1 MMRIIFP
8 LLVAFAS
15 LLATGAQAQSGVRL
29 AADAPDAYTVA
40 SGDTLWGISGRFL
53 QEPWRWPEVWRL
65 NRDEIR
71 NPHLIY
77 PGQVILL
84 DRSGPWLSIGRR
96 IGGSSS
102 AVQDG
107 RLQPKVYNEA
117 LEEAL
122 PSIPL
127 QIIDPFLNRPL
138 VVDQPRLDGSA
149 TIVATETSRVLT
161 GTGDTVFAKNVGD
174 EGEVWHIY
182 RPARPLEDPVTREP
196 IAWEAAYLGTARVT
210 ERGEPT
216 TLEILSAVEEIGTGD
231 LMMPSEPPSVF
242 AYVPHAP
249 EAAIEGR
256 IVSIHRG
263 VSETGRLNVVALNV
277 GEQDGLE
284 RGHVLALYRNRGV
297 AQYRGEA
304 GTESYRLPE
313 KRYGVVFVFRVFE
326 RVSYALVMDSDG
338 PVTIADAV
346 RTP

>member
-1 MMRIIFP
+1 
-8 LLVAFAS
+8 
-15 LLATGAQAQSGVRL
+15 
-29 AADAPDAYTVA
+29 
-40 SGDTLWGISGRFL
+40 
-53 QEPWRWPEVWRL
+53 
-65 NRDEIR
+65 
-71 NPHLIY
+71 
-77 PGQVILL
+77 
-84 DRSGPWLSIGRR
+84 
-96 IGGSSS
+96 
-102 AVQDG
+102 
-107 RLQPKVYNEA
+107 
-117 LEEAL
+117 
-122 PSIPL
+122 
-127 QIIDPFLNRPL
+127 

-338 PVTIADAV
+338 PVTITDAV